1 MWRFYRI
8 SEREAT
14 IAKLHRFIELAAFD
28 LRCQILQYIC
38 KTFVRGGQ
46 EGLSPPRNFGGIRI
60 KKRSRNMD
68 NLLLLN
74 LIFSKKATKMWWN
87 SPSFLLA
94 SKQNWEISSNF
105 CGLHK
110 NMSFSPPKSKYL
122 RRLWYVPSGVLYS
135 IMKPLQQQQPPLCTV
150 LYFVHSLSAISY
162 KGSSINY
169 VVSVGGKEG

>member
-38 KTFVRGGQ
+38 KTFVRGGAR
-46 EGLSPPRNFGGIRI
+46 GSSPQFGNFGGIRN
-60 KKRSRNMD
+60 KKRSRNID

-74 LIFSKKATKMWWN
+74 LIFSKKVTKMWWN

-105 CGLHK
+105 VAFIEIWALAPQIKILTKALICTKWSALLNNETVATAAATSLH
-110 NMSFSPPKSKYL
+110 SAVF
-122 RRLWYVPSGVLYS
+122 
-135 IMKPLQQQQPPLCTV
+135 CTF
-150 LYFVHSLSAISY
+150 FVRHFM
-162 KGSSINY
+162 
-169 VVSVGGKEG
+169 